1 MMLPVL
7 SLRWQKTAQMCALKK
22 PFFYN
27 WRFRCSAIDMAD
39 ALQKALVSQYRYP
52 SPTTWFGSFRAG
64 PVFYFRAAL
73 WTAAVGKWRQF
84 AQNRGVNLRDSQ
96 PHKSVVCFVIIK
108 NNKRGTKQCRSNIS
122 PNTWPFRHSL
132 LPRLRAVWTMT
143 LSALARVRLQV
154 RQLPTLLMAAS
165 LRAPSSVRAQAR
177 FATMLSCVNHPDK
190 ITDAGLT
197 RACLP
202 LTKKPSFAFGS
213 GGFFMQNISGIPQL
227 NMLKGTGNV

>member
-1 MMLPVL
+1 MILPVL
-7 SLRWQKTAQMCALKK
+7 SLRWQKTAQICALQK

-27 WRFRCSAIDMAD
+27 WRFRCNVTDMAD
-39 ALQKALVSQYRYP
+39 TLQKALVSQYRYP
-52 SPTTWFGSFRAG
+52 SPTMWFGSFRAG
-64 PVFYFRAAL
+64 PLFYSRAAL
-73 WTAAVGKWRQF
+73 WTSTVGKWRQS
-84 AQNRGVNLRDSQ
+84 AQKWGVNLRDSQ
-96 PHKSVVCFVIIK
+96 RHKFVVCFVIIK

-154 RQLPTLLMAAS
+154 RLLQTLPMAAS
-165 LRAPSSVRAQAR
+165 LRVPSSVRAQAR
-177 FATMLSCVNHPDK
+177 FATTLSCVNHPDK
-190 ITDAGLT
+190 IADAGLA

-213 GGFFMQNISGIPQL
+213 GGFFMQNISGMTRL